1 MKGNKGITLI
11 ALVITIIVLLILAG
25 VSIAMLSGDNSILGN
40 AAKSADY
47 NKIGEAKD
55 QISLKV
61 SEYVTS
67 LLEAKYNGGKY
78 IGKEDATAAEL
89 SALTAT
95 DAVNDALAA
104 VTANSPVQGVTITS
118 TEAQEAVEA
127 NPSAD
132 PPVAGVEAK
141 DATITVTSGDYH
153 DTATISAT
161 GKVTW
166 TGITK

>member
-67 LLEAKYNGGKY
+67 LLEAKYNNGTY
-78 IGKEDATAAEL
+78 IGGEVGTK
-89 SALTAT
+89 TAT
-95 DAVNDALAA
+95 DAVNDALTSVNGEDKVVKGVKVTVSPATAA
-104 VTANSPVQGVTITS
+104 QGTQG
-118 TEAQEAVEA
+118 QEGY
-127 NPSAD
+127 
-132 PPVAGVEAK
+132 VAAK
-141 DATITVTSGDYH
+141 PATIKVESGDYY
-153 DTATISAT
+153 DEADISTT
-161 GKVTW
+161 GSVSWK
-166 TGITK
+166 GIKKTE

>member
-95 DAVNDALAA
+95 DAVNDALTSVSGDDKVVKGVK
-104 VTANSPVQGVTITS
+104 VTV
-118 TEAQEAVEA
+118 TEAKEA
-127 NPSAD
+127 D
-132 PPVAGVEAK
+132 DTTTPPTEAK
-141 DATITVTSGDYH
+141 PATIKVESGKYYDEADISTSGNV
-153 DTATISAT
+153 SW
-161 GKVTW
+161 K
-166 TGITK
+166 GIKEAE